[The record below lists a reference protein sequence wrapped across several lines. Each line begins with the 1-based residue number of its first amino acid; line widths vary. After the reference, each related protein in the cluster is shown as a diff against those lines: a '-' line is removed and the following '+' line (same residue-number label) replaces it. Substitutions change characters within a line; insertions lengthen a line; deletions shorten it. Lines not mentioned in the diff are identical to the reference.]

1 VRHAGSLKSCR
12 DREHA
17 QQPRAAS
24 GFQSAPTPEQR
35 TVHDPE
41 FGDVDPSL
49 ILRGRGRT
57 PERGPLSARWPDRR
71 MPGGQCQGRSTKMGE
86 CGLLQVW
93 SMNAIASLEHECEN
107 GSGSYSANAGG
118 HFGRR
123 MYPSCRPVRLS
134 PGATSAHPVR
144 SRRGS
149 ARRSAELWG
158 AGLIV
163 RRDNREWVWR
173 LTPLNA
179 FASLN
184 GLSAIGNVPL
194 CGACSLAYRVAE
206 LIAGDI
212 D

>member
-144 SRRGS
+144 SRRRLVAVRS
-149 ARRSAELWG
+149 RSRPPQNHRPRRRSQLRLPNEGTRKPPTYGSKG
-158 AGLIV
+158 A
-163 RRDNREWVWR
+163 
-173 LTPLNA
+173 
-179 FASLN
+179 
-184 GLSAIGNVPL
+184 
-194 CGACSLAYRVAE
+194 LAPHYCR
-206 LIAGDI
+206 
-212 D
+212 